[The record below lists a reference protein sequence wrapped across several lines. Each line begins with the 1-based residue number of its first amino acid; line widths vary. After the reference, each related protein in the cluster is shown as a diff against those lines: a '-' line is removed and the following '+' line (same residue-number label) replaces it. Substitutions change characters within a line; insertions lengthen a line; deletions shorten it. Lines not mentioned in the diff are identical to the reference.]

1 MPPHFLAR
9 FLADRAA
16 IWRTAETLAIAAAG
30 GILLN
35 WLDFPAGLVT
45 GSLLGVA
52 AAALCGRPTTVSTP
66 VSRVISVLVGIS
78 LGAVVTPETLKGFAA
93 FPLSVA
99 VLAVSSV
106 AMIAATSAYLR
117 YVHGWDRLSALF
129 GASPG
134 ALAQVM
140 VLSAEYKADMRAI
153 AIVQTLRVVALTV
166 GIPSGLSLFGLT
178 AEGGIMARL
187 GGSHPESAAEL
198 AILVA
203 VSTVSALVVWRLR
216 LPGGLMFG
224 AMLAS
229 AILHGAGY
237 LSAALPWWVAMAAVI
252 GIGAVTGSRFAN
264 TSPLTLLRFMAAAVG
279 SFTVSMTVAT
289 LSVLALTMLLSV
301 PIADAVV
308 AFAPGAQD
316 TMMVLAL
323 ALHLDPVFVGALHL
337 SRFVLVSLLVP
348 ILAQRIRRLPLTSR
362 LSKNPPPS
370 FRVPHPAL
378 RALRRAPE
386 RHPARCR
393 QPATSKR
400 PPIGAAGIGKLKLS
414 AYSAASGRSFSGRP
428 SFCQTSTSASAS
440 ASISAS
446 S

>member
-1 MPPHFLAR
+1 
-9 FLADRAA
+9 
-16 IWRTAETLAIAAAG
+16 
-30 GILLN
+30 
-35 WLDFPAGLVT
+35 
-45 GSLLGVA
+45 
-52 AAALCGRPTTVSTP
+52 
-66 VSRVISVLVGIS
+66 
-78 LGAVVTPETLKGFAA
+78 
-93 FPLSVA
+93 
-99 VLAVSSV
+99 
-106 AMIAATSAYLR
+106 
-117 YVHGWDRLSALF
+117 
-129 GASPG
+129 
-134 ALAQVM
+134 M

-187 GGSHPESAAEL
+187 GGSHPESAVEL

-348 ILAQRIRRLPLTSR
+348 ILAQRIRRLPLDSSVEATAVTEYSSR
-362 LSKNPPPS
+362 HRRGYASRSIRRRQKQTAA
-370 FRVPHPAL
+370 RWGGRTL
-378 RALRRAPE
+378 R
-386 RHPARCR
+386 
-393 QPATSKR
+393 
-400 PPIGAAGIGKLKLS
+400 KLKLS

-428 SFCQTSTSASAS
+428 SFCHTSTSASAS